1 MGLKVERLCPARE
14 EDISA
19 CLAIYNTYI
28 QNITITFEEE
38 PLLTPA
44 FAARVRKITE
54 QHPFF
59 LAKSGE
65 KVRGYAYLDRYRESG
80 AYRCT
85 GGSLR
90 RMPAGTESPR
100 VFMRE
105 SKKPGGQWGCTA

>member
-85 GGSLR
+85 ADLCAECLRARNRRASL
-90 RMPAGTESPR
+90 
-100 VFMRE
+100 
-105 SKKPGGQWGCTA
+105 